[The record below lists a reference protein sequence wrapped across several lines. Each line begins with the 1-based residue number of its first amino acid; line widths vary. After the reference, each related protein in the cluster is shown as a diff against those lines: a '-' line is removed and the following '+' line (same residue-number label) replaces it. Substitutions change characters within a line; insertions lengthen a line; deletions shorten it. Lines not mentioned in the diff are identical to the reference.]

1 MKFDV
6 VALTKAIVAYP
17 SESQTSNVEV
27 TQHIAGV
34 LSQLG
39 FQLEEVPYTD
49 AAGVAKLSIVGK
61 LGTGEGGLALMSH
74 DDVVPANPAD
84 GWHRDPYDPY
94 EANGRLYGRGACD
107 MKGPL
112 AASICAAARF
122 KATDLTAPLYIV
134 VTADEEVHA
143 IGAQKVTAHSK
154 LFAEASLGCGIIC
167 EPTSLRVV
175 HAHKGS
181 LAIQVTAKGRPAH
194 TSTLKGI
201 NANLKMIPF
210 LAEMKQFNE
219 EVLSAHRYRNEE
231 FAPPHSEWCIG
242 INDHNRATNI
252 SPAQSICTLN
262 YRPMP
267 GIDVEDLIDKTRKSA
282 QKHGLDFELKHR
294 GEPLYT
300 AVDAPLVR
308 TALELTGHPEP
319 TTVAYGTDGMAFVEK
334 MKQMI
339 VLGPGDI
346 AQAHTANEWIRLDQ
360 LHASVDLYARFIEH
374 ICA

>member
-1 MKFDV
+1 M
-6 VALTKAIVAYP
+6 
-17 SESQTSNVEV
+17 TS
-27 TQHIAGV
+27 
-34 LSQLG
+34 L
-39 FQLEEVPYTD
+39 
-49 AAGVAKLSIVGK
+49 
-61 LGTGEGGLALMSH
+61 
-74 DDVVPANPAD
+74 PANPAD
-84 GWHRDPYDPY
+84 GWHRDPYDSY
-94 EANGRLYGRGACD
+94 EANGKLYGRGSCD

-122 KATDLTAPLYIV
+122 KAADLTAPLYLV

-143 IGAQKVTAHSK
+143 IAARKRSRPTPSSLPRPASAAVSSANPPAFASFTLTKARSPSK
-154 LFAEASLGCGIIC
+154 SRPRDA
-167 EPTSLRVV
+167 
-175 HAHKGS
+175 
-181 LAIQVTAKGRPAH
+181 PAH

-219 EVLSAHRYRNEE
+219 QVLSARRYRNEE
-231 FAPPHSEWCIG
+231 FVPPHSEWCIG

-267 GIDVEDLIDKTRKSA
+267 GIDIDALIDTTRKSA
-282 QKHGLDFELKHR
+282 EKHGLDFALKHR

-308 TALELTGHPEP
+308 TALKLTGCRKP

-346 AQAHTANEWIRLDQ
+346 AQAHTANEWIQTDQ
-360 LHASVDLYARFIEH
+360 LRASVRSLRPLY
-374 ICA
+374 

>member
-1 MKFDV
+1 MKLDV
-6 VALTKAIVAYP
+6 VSLTKSLVAYP

-27 TQHIAGV
+27 TQYIAGV

-39 FQLEEVPYTD
+39 FHIEEVPYAD
-49 AAGVAKLSIVGK
+49 EAGVAKLSIVGK
-61 LGTGEGGLALMSH
+61 LGTGAGGLALMSH

-84 GWHRDPYDPY
+84 GWHRDPYAPY
-94 EANGRLYGRGACD
+94 EADDKLYGRGSCD

-122 KATDLTAPLYIV
+122 KAADLAAPLYIV

-143 IGAQKVTAHSK
+143 VGAQKVAAHSK
-154 LFAEASLGCGIIC
+154 LFAEASTGCGIIC
-167 EPTSLRVV
+167 EPTGLRVV

-210 LAEMKQFNE
+210 LVEMKQFNDQ
-219 EVLSAHRYRNEE
+219 VLSASRYRNEE

-267 GIDVEDLIDKTRKSA
+267 GIDVDDLIDKTRKSA
-282 QKHGLDFELKHR
+282 QKHGLDFALKHR

-300 AVDAPLVR
+300 AVEAPLVR
-308 TALELTGHPEP
+308 TALDLTGHRKP
-319 TTVAYGTDGMAFVEK
+319 TTVAYGTDGMAFAEK

-339 VLGPGDI
+339 VLGPGNI
-346 AQAHTANEWIRLDQ
+346 AQAHTANEWIKTDQ
-360 LHASVDLYARFIEH
+360 LRASVDLYARFIEH
-374 ICA
+374 ICV

>member
-6 VALTKAIVAYP
+6 VSLTKAIVAYP

-27 TQHIAGV
+27 TQYLAGV
-34 LSQLG
+34 LRQLG
-39 FQLEEVPYTD
+39 FHLEEVPYTD

-61 LGTGEGGLALMSH
+61 LGRGEGGLALMSH

-122 KATDLTAPLYIV
+122 KAADLTAPLYIV

-143 IGAQKVTAHSK
+143 VGAQKVTAHSE
-154 LFAEASLGCGIIC
+154 LFAEASTGCGIIC

-219 EVLSAHRYRNEE
+219 QVLSARRYRNEE

-267 GIDVEDLIDKTRKSA
+267 GIDVEDLIDKTRQSA

-300 AVDAPLVR
+300 AVDDPLVR
-308 TALELTGHPEP
+308 TALELTGHDQP

-346 AQAHTANEWIRLDQ
+346 AQAHTANEWISLDQ
-360 LHASVDLYARFIEH
+360 LRASVDLYARFIEH

>member
-6 VALTKAIVAYP
+6 VSLTKAIVAYP

-27 TQHIAGV
+27 TQHLAGV
-34 LSQLG
+34 LRQLG
-39 FQLEEVPYTD
+39 FHLEEVPYTD

-61 LGTGEGGLALMSH
+61 LGRGEGGLALMSH

-122 KATDLTAPLYIV
+122 KAADLTAPLYIV

-143 IGAQKVTAHSK
+143 VGAQKVTAYSE
-154 LFAEASLGCGIIC
+154 LFAEASTGCGIIC

-219 EVLSAHRYRNEE
+219 QVLSARRYRNEE

-267 GIDVEDLIDKTRKSA
+267 GINVEDLIDKTRQSA

-308 TALELTGHPEP
+308 TALELTGHDQP

-346 AQAHTANEWIRLDQ
+346 AQAHTANEWISLDQ

>member
-6 VALTKAIVAYP
+6 VSLTKAIVAYP

-27 TQHIAGV
+27 TQHLAGV

-39 FQLEEVPYTD
+39 FRIEEVPYTD

-61 LGTGEGGLALMSH
+61 LGRGEGGLALMSH

-122 KATDLTAPLYIV
+122 KAADLTAPLYIV

-143 IGAQKVTAHSK
+143 VGAQKVTAHSE
-154 LFAEASLGCGIIC
+154 LFAEASTGCGIIC

-219 EVLSAHRYRNEE
+219 QVLSARRYRNEE

-267 GIDVEDLIDKTRKSA
+267 GSDVEDLIDKTRQSA

-308 TALELTGHPEP
+308 TALELTGHDQP

-346 AQAHTANEWIRLDQ
+346 AQAHTANEWISLDQ